1 MKGLK
6 VPKKMANDIIKM
18 LVAGSLLNRDYR
30 ISRDHEHV
38 YIPLREDARIPEID
52 GAEIVDQEFKES
64 KRSPAKFTDILKSK
78 IPEDALASIRRS
90 FDIIGDTVILEIPE
104 ELHDYRFIIG
114 EAALEFTGRKAV
126 YMKRSGVKGVTRT
139 RELELIAGSPVSET
153 IHQEYGSRIKVDIK
167 EVYFSPRLA
176 NERETVAAQVKD
188 GEVVLDMFA
197 GAGPF
202 AIAVARHGRASRIYA
217 VDINP
222 AAVRYIEEN
231 ARLNHAEDVIVAVE
245 GDVRE
250 FLRDREC
257 FADHIIMN
265 LPGSACEFIDD
276 AIRAVRDGGVIHYY
290 EFARDFKTPV
300 NRLKEAARPFH
311 VEVLDM
317 RRVKSRSPGVWH
329 MGIDARIRKSASS
342 DPEKSEKGYNSLI

>member
-18 LVAGSLLNRDYR
+18 LSDGSVLNREYR
-30 ISRDHEHV
+30 IGRDHEYV
-38 YIPLREDARIPEID
+38 YIPLREEAVVPEIE
-52 GAEIVDQEFKES
+52 GAELVDHEFEES
-64 KRSPAKFTDILKSK
+64 KRSPANFTEILKSK

-90 FDIIGDTVILEIPE
+90 FDIIGDTVILEIPL

-153 IHQEYGSRIKVDIK
+153 IHREYGSRIKVDVK
-167 EVYFSPRLA
+167 DVYFSPRLA
-176 NERETVAAQVKD
+176 NERERVASQVKD

-222 AAVRYIEEN
+222 SAVSYIEEN

-265 LPGSACEFIDD
+265 LPGSACEFLDD

-290 EFARDFKTPV
+290 EFARDFRTPA
-300 NRLKEAARPFH
+300 NRLKEAAKPFT
-311 VEVLDM
+311 VEILDK

-329 MGIDARIRKSASS
+329 IGIDARIKKG
-342 DPEKSEKGYNSLI
+342 DPLNQKKR